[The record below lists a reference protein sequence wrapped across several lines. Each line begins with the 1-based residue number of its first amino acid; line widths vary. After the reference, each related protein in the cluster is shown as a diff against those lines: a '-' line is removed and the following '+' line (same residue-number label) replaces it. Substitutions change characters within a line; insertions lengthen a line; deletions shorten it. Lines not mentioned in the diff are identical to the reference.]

1 MEGKV
6 TNNELLRKIAEGD
19 ESALETLINMNM
31 GLVKSIAKRFVDR
44 GCEYEDLVQI
54 GTIGMIKAA
63 RSFDFSYNTVFSTYA
78 VPLIV
83 GEIRRFL
90 RDDGPIKI
98 SRKLKV
104 QGINILKKKEE
115 FVREHGREPKVSEL
129 AEACEMSVEDL
140 VATLEATSPVHS
152 LTENIG
158 GDSDGMQLQDTISS
172 DDGELDFLTDK
183 IALREAIN
191 NLDEEQKKIIH
202 LRYFKELSQQM
213 TGEIL
218 GLTQVKVSRE
228 EKKIIKILKSCL

>member
-1 MEGKV
+1 MEGKL
-6 TNNELLRKIAEGD
+6 TNNELLQKIAEGD
-19 ESALETLINMNM
+19 ESALETLVNLNM
-31 GLVKSIAKRFVDR
+31 GLVKNIAKRFIDR

-78 VPLIV
+78 VPLII

-104 QGINILKKKEE
+104 QGINIMKQKEA
-115 FVREHGREPKVSEL
+115 FIREYGREPKISEL
-129 AEACEMSVEDL
+129 AEKCEVSVEDL
-140 VATLEATSPVHS
+140 VSTLEATSPIHS
-152 LTENIG
+152 LTENVG
-158 GDSDGMQLQDTISS
+158 GDADGMQLQDFLST
-172 DDGELDFLTDK
+172 DDSELEILTDK
-183 IALREAIN
+183 IALREAIS
-191 NLDEEQKKIIH
+191 NLDDNQKKIIH
-202 LRYFKELSQQM
+202 LRYFRELSQQT